1 MAAINGASKPTQ
13 ESFFFSLDPK
23 TSLLSLN
30 SETLPPVNLCLERGP
45 RYREYSKLRELKL
58 KLKQQQYQQQQLI
71 EIEEPEPTLTPP
83 KKRVTFQGGGG
94 GGGRALRP
102 SASMVARSVPDFS
115 AVLRKE
121 NRRPAEAVTA
131 TMTPPSKGAAAG
143 KGVKLGVSR
152 SAGGGGEKKG
162 GGGAAAA
169 RKSYAS
175 VEELRGLGAGVG
187 NAINGVGGRSGRNYK
202 ILGQRLC

>member
-1 MAAINGASKPTQ
+1 MAAINVASKPTQ

-45 RYREYSKLRELKL
+45 RYREYSELRELKL
-58 KLKQQQYQQQQLI
+58 KLKHQQYQQQQLI

-83 KKRVTFQGGGG
+83 KKRVTFQGGGDS
-94 GGGRALRP
+94 GRRAMRR
-102 SASMVARSVPDFS
+102 SASMVAQSVPDFS

-121 NRRPAEAVTA
+121 NRRPAEAA

-143 KGVKLGVSR
+143 KAVKLSGSR
-152 SAGGGGEKKG
+152 SAGGGEKKG

-169 RKSYAS
+169 ARKSYAS
-175 VEELRGLGAGVG
+175 IEELRGLGAGVG